1 MSRIYESAEYYQKVK
16 ETGNALEREY
26 LEEERWRRRDP
37 FDDEFFNRGSST
49 HSNRSGSRFSQP
61 SSHRNLE
68 RSFVDERDIEQTSS
82 RMRSY
87 RNEIRV
93 DDCAPRQRST
103 PAAYMDE
110 PPVYSIINSRPSDYS
125 SRTDFHE
132 ERSQQQE
139 LTRSRP
145 GSPQVVAGPGE
156 IINTEHGF
164 TIELDVKHFR
174 PHDIKVTLTGNTL
187 SVVGDRLEDDNTSS
201 QTLRRSFTR
210 KYSIPNDV
218 RMSSISSY
226 MTDSGLLIIRGSRKG
241 WKETEISV
249 HVAPPE
255 RHVTSSVISIV

>member
-37 FDDEFFNRGSST
+37 FDDEFFNRGLST

-174 PHDIKVTLTGNTL
+174 PHDIKVIVVLGRFRLLDKIVVVFVEYIFLALGIFFPAFVFLLVKDSVLDLFFFGEHVQWLLTFYL
-187 SVVGDRLEDDNTSS
+187 SSHRA
-201 QTLRRSFTR
+201 R
-210 KYSIPNDV
+210 KFFCKVQLKLS
-218 RMSSISSY
+218 
-226 MTDSGLLIIRGSRKG
+226 
-241 WKETEISV
+241 
-249 HVAPPE
+249 
-255 RHVTSSVISIV
+255 